1 MRTCDIWVLWAS
13 LCARTLQR
21 HAVRRTMRHST
32 ARLQLPQPALGS
44 GRSLSHGH
52 PSDEPGKPL
61 ARKTQGKNLASK
73 TNGEAERRGVDNK
86 RSQAAS
92 TFAMG
97 PASAKST
104 RSFSMSTFAGRLPT
118 KIARRPAGT
127 GRRGNKAQR
136 KRAPIAAHQR
146 AVGQSTSLAP
156 GDRLRSG
163 TSAAGVAAGPGQ
175 QRGTWQ
181 EM

>member
-1 MRTCDIWVLWAS
+1 
-13 LCARTLQR
+13 
-21 HAVRRTMRHST
+21 
-32 ARLQLPQPALGS
+32 
-44 GRSLSHGH
+44 
-52 PSDEPGKPL
+52 
-61 ARKTQGKNLASK
+61 
-73 TNGEAERRGVDNK
+73 
-86 RSQAAS
+86 
-92 TFAMG
+92 MG

-104 RSFSMSTFAGRLPT
+104 E
-118 KIARRPAGT
+118 IARRPAGT